1 MTRRLLA
8 ALTVVTALVLAACGT
23 QADDDTAHNGAD
35 VTFAQQMVPH
45 HEQAVEMADL
55 ALDPARGASTA
66 VVGLA
71 QRIRAAQQPEIDQLT
86 GLLEEWGEDASS
98 GHGGHAGHDMAGMMT
113 DEQMSQL
120 ADSAGATFDERW
132 LQMMVEHHE
141 GAVEMAGT
149 EAADGQDAD
158 ATALARTIVETQ
170 QAEIAEMKELLR

>member
-8 ALTVVTALVLAACGT
+8 ALTVVTALVLAACGA
-23 QADDDTAHNGAD
+23 QAGDDTAHNGAD
-35 VTFAQQMVPH
+35 VTFAQQRVPH

-55 ALDPARGASTA
+55 ALDPARGVSTE
-66 VVGLA
+66 VVDLA
-71 QRIRAAQQPEIDQLT
+71 QRMGTAQQPEIDELT
-86 GLLEEWGEDASS
+86 GLLQEWGEDASS
-98 GHGGHAGHDMAGMMT
+98 GHGGHDMAGMMT

-141 GAVEMAGT
+141 GALEMAET

-170 QAEIAEMKELLR
+170 QAEIAEMKELL